1 MWCCPKCNSNLL
13 DIVSECPVCK
23 LPGESAELLKHEPSM
38 NAASHANA
46 THGKTL
52 VWVMLGLLIP
62 PLGVAM
68 LLMLLAQKMTPKK
81 DA

>member
-1 MWCCPKCNSNLL
+1 
-13 DIVSECPVCK
+13 
-23 LPGESAELLKHEPSM
+23 M

-68 LLMLLAQKMTPKK
+68 LLMLLAQKMTPEK